1 MQLSKFINQIIPI
14 TLFNKGKASQLFSR
28 VQEGEPLIVLK
39 NNCPVAVIISPDE
52 YEIIEQHQKSK
63 KEMVNL

>member
-28 VQEGEPLIVLK
+28 VQEGKPLIVLK
-39 NNCPVAVIISPDE
+39 NNCPIAVIISPDE
-52 YEIIEQHQKSK
+52 YKIIEEHRKSQKGD
-63 KEMVNL
+63 V